1 MPLKFA
7 HVNSGRGCKM
17 RANPTFN
24 TALTGS
30 IKSWT
35 EVGGQYDQR
44 FKTFFD
50 QLEAALASIA
60 PNLTVFLL
68 KLARVSYVVMA
79 IVGLMFWT
87 SHYNR
92 RTGIEMIV
100 GSVILAVAAE
110 AIFPAMLGQSIT

>member
-1 MPLKFA
+1 M
-7 HVNSGRGCKM
+7 V
-17 RANPTFN
+17 ANPILSI
-24 TALTGS
+24 AQLGS
-30 IKSWT
+30 IKNWT
-35 EVGGQYDQR
+35 EIGGQYDQR

-60 PNLTVFLL
+60 PNLTAFLL
-68 KLARVSYVVMA
+68 KLARVSYIVMA

-110 AIFPAMLGQSIT
+110 AIFPAMLGQSIM